1 MELELLWLF
10 RMSEVEGSNFEL
22 VQAYND
28 MINAHCEE
36 EIKNK
41 ILGSFNGRNL
51 YYNTSLIWGDK
62 LYLSDRVF
70 NKLRTYNIKT
80 VGELLEYNDV
90 ELLRFP
96 SFGKESLKEVIKE
109 LYLFSLFIKRH
120 SSDSLTKFYWE
131 LESEGYKL

>member
-1 MELELLWLF
+1 MI
-10 RMSEVEGSNFEL
+10 EL
-22 VQAYND
+22 VQAYNA

-36 EIKNK
+36 EIKKNK
-41 ILGSFNGRNL
+41 ILCSFNGRNL

-62 LYLSDRVF
+62 LYLSDRVS

-90 ELLRFP
+90 ELLRLP